1 MEVATAHRNQ
11 NIPIHHPIRA
21 ASPIVGRMV
30 RSDGHRP
37 PVKQQEGMF
46 LLCKKVFRFVA
57 ELCQASYDSI
67 TKTTPP
73 PTPAASPT
81 PATPRQAGF
90 ANPFALSLSKPVLRA
105 LEGPVLRALEGG
117 RPPHPDTSPFPQP
130 ATPRYPPPMQPANK
144 ALNQHTPAPW
154 RAAPASSAS
163 TTTSGSA
170 PNSRGVVSHG
180 RKHWDKDFIAKTNTP
195 ATTTPPKQPPATP
208 APQSNLP
215 ATTPAPWCVAPAWST
230 AMVKAGSSSNRR
242 GCLYSAKTYSLC
254 SCNVPRQL
262 RFHCKNNLPQRHP
275 AGVPPPRR
283 AHRHRDREVPRQQ
296 PTPSTTTPAE
306 AGIQKSAH

>member
-1 MEVATAHRNQ
+1 MPASYGHFATPTSSRKLWLHCVAKYLPAR
-11 NIPIHHPIRA
+11 
-21 ASPIVGRMV
+21 
-30 RSDGHRP
+30 GHRTNSRKG
-37 PVKQQEGMF
+37 VGNT
-46 LLCKKVFRFVA
+46 R
-57 ELCQASYDSI
+57 
-67 TKTTPP
+67 TP
-73 PTPAASPT
+73 TS
-81 PATPRQAGF
+81 
-90 ANPFALSLSKPVLRA
+90 NH
-105 LEGPVLRALEGG
+105 
-117 RPPHPDTSPFPQP
+117 PPHPDTSPFPQP

-180 RKHWDKDFIAKTNTP
+180 RKNWDKDFIAKTNTP

-242 GCLYSAKTYSLC
+242 GCLYSAKKIFAL
-254 SCNVPRQL
+254 
-262 RFHCKNNLPQRHP
+262 
-275 AGVPPPRR
+275 
-283 AHRHRDREVPRQQ
+283 
-296 PTPSTTTPAE
+296 
-306 AGIQKSAH
+306 